1 MKFYIKIRY
10 GKIIIIININ
20 KNYCSS
26 IFSGHLEP
34 IYTYLY
40 CWPSNKG

>member
-1 MKFYIKIRY
+1 M
-10 GKIIIIININ
+10 IIIININ

-34 IYTYLY
+34 KYTYLY